1 MNRRRWIGIG
11 LETALALVVIV
22 LVAHR
27 FIPTRPEAPSPENAK
42 SFTLRGLNGEPIAP
56 SAYAGKAVV
65 LNFWAPWCPP
75 CKLEIPWLEKLQ
87 KANRGRLV
95 VVGVVADPGT
105 YARAAA
111 MMRQKGITYPL
122 AQDTPSLERTFGNP
136 SALPTS
142 YYLSSSSHVVHRVSG
157 LVPEYIMRQ
166 YAADAMGQE

>member
-11 LETALALVVIV
+11 LETALTLVVIV
-22 LVAHR
+22 LVAHHL
-27 FIPTRPEAPSPENAK
+27 IPARAAAPTAANAK
-42 SFTLRGLNGEPIAP
+42 SFTLQGLNGEPIEP

-75 CKLEIPWLEKLQ
+75 CKLEIPWLQKLQ
-87 KANRGRLV
+87 EANRGRLV
-95 VVGVVADPGT
+95 VVGVVADPET

-111 MMRQKGITYPL
+111 MMRQKGITYLL
-122 AQDTPSLERTFGNP
+122 AQDTPSLEQAFGNP

-157 LVPEYIMRQ
+157 LVPEYIMRR